1 MHVHAHGAHARPRH
15 TGIDGGGGGDGRRM
29 PAILE
34 TARQRVET
42 SAHEPSGC
50 IISTDGRSADR
61 YSASTCS
68 RMGNVP
74 GADGRRSW
82 RRWGQVDAAGRQP
95 GVPTSRGVCSVVQ
108 TIIVTHR

>member
-1 MHVHAHGAHARPRH
+1 
-15 TGIDGGGGGDGRRM
+15 M

-50 IISTDGRSADR
+50 IISTDGGPADR

-74 GADGRRSW
+74 AQMGAGPGADVGAGPGADVGRSMRPAGGRAFPLRGACAQWS
-82 RRWGQVDAAGRQP
+82 RR
-95 GVPTSRGVCSVVQ
+95 
-108 TIIVTHR
+108 

>member
-50 IISTDGRSADR
+50 IISTDGWSADR

-68 RMGNVP
+68 RATSRRRCGQVLAQMWAGP
-74 GADGRRSW
+74 GADVGRSR
-82 RRWGQVDAAGRQP
+82 RRWAQVDAAGRQP
-95 GVPTSRGVCSVVQ
+95 GVPA
-108 TIIVTHR
+108 